1 MESKDDIGMQS
12 ISRFFCQTSSIDDF
26 KDWSKHDLDCE
37 ADAYEWKESG
47 DKIDNPLVPYFLE
60 HGDDAE
66 KAWAKEMDKEQSKI
80 TKRELIELVSDY
92 ENKAEKWQEL
102 KEQNTILGLC
112 ATYKCCLWLFCIL
125 YAIPKSGSSVLV
137 ALATDKRNDFVC
149 TTSVITA
156 TFFATLW
163 PDLVETF
170 MSEDKVDPFVSF
182 CLSIF
187 IMYSWAGLMIEHLTI
202 LSQETAN
209 PQYCDGIMAEMQ
221 KLLQG
226 SPCSV
231 DSNDVKIYQS
241 GAGHTIEATLVV
253 SSANTP
259 FSEVARVR
267 EMVEKKLARL
277 ENVERVL
284 IFTAMPTANLHG

>member
-12 ISRFFCQTSSIDDF
+12 ITRFFCQTEGLEGDF
-26 KDWSKHDLDCE
+26 KDWHKDIDCKE
-37 ADAYEWKESG
+37 DEYKWKKTG
-47 DKIDNPLVPYFLE
+47 GKIDNPLIPFFLD
-60 HGDDAE
+60 HGDHAE
-66 KAWAKEMDKEQSKI
+66 VEWAMDMNENLKEI
-80 TKRELIELVSDY
+80 TRKELVKLISDY
-92 ENKAEKWQEL
+92 ENKAESWQEL
-102 KEQNTILGLC
+102 KEQNTVLGLC

-125 YAIPKSGSSVLV
+125 HAIPKSGSSVLV

-149 TTSVITA
+149 TTTVIIA
-156 TFFATLW
+156 TFFAATA
-163 PDLVETF
+163 PEFVENF

-209 PQYCDGIMAEMQ
+209 TQYCEGIMAEME

-226 SPCSV
+226 SPCRV

-253 SSANTP
+253 SSASTH
-259 FSEVARVR
+259 FSEVAKVR
-267 EMVEKKLARL
+267 EMVERKIAGL
-277 ENVERVL
+277 EDVERVL
-284 IFTAMPTANLHG
+284 VFTAMPTATLHG